1 MDLKFFGSFLQAAVE
16 ALRQGFTRYTPN
28 AGTLEIRQAICHKL
42 KEENGLSYTP
52 DEILVSNGAKQ
63 SVMQAVVAVCS
74 PGDEVRL

>member
-1 MDLKFFGSFLQAAVE
+1 VGKKLSNV
-16 ALRQGFTRYTPN
+16 
-28 AGTLEIRQAICHKL
+28 GTWLCFA
-42 KEENGLSYTP
+42 EENGLSYTP